1 MIANGARPAS
11 SPMAYG
17 VGPVSSTTSPVSS
30 VNVSPARSQ
39 TDEPRA
45 IATAVSAASSCTRIA
60 HGSRH
65 RDPEHERVAGAGR
78 VQQRGQRVHAGQARR
93 IRM

>member
-1 MIANGARPAS
+1 MTANGARPAS

-30 VNVSPARSQ
+30 ANVSPARSQ

-45 IATAVSAASSCTRIA
+45 IATAVSAARSCTRIA
-60 HGSRH
+60 HGAAIETRSTKASRA
-65 RDPEHERVAGAGR
+65 RGASSSAVSGSTR
-78 VQQRGQRVHAGQARR
+78 SG
-93 IRM
+93 